1 MKIKHYLEIIVI
13 AVLFALIMTGS
24 SCPKAETESNL
35 VIETETDKV
44 TITTTE
50 DNTEIVEVEQKK
62 KAYEKVNEVVYT
74 TTSVNVRKGAG
85 KKYKKLVTALPN
97 TKLRRV
103 AIGSNGWD
111 KVKINGKIYYIS
123 HKYLTT
129 KKPSNVAIGIKKQ
142 IENSKISSSDLRYMS
157 AIIWAEAGNQCKA
170 GQQAV
175 GIVVMNRVRSTTYK
189 NTIYDVIHE
198 SGQFSPVK
206 DGNLV
211 KALARYDR
219 GDMPEVTI
227 NAAKYALKGNTTITY
242 NGTTYDIDGYIAFS
256 RYVKNAKL
264 VIQDHMFR

>member
-1 MKIKHYLEIIVI
+1 MKIKHYLEIMII
-13 AVLFALIMTGS
+13 AVLLALIMMGS
-24 SCPKAETESNL
+24 SYPEVDAEEEVTESNL
-35 VIETETDKV
+35 IIETETDRAV
-44 TITTTE
+44 TTTK
-50 DNTEIVEVEQKK
+50 EIEVEQKK
-62 KAYEKVNEVVYT
+62 KTYEKVNEVVYT

-85 KKYKKLVTALPN
+85 KKHKKLVTALPN

-111 KVKINGKIYYIS
+111 KVKINGKIYYVS

-142 IENSKISSSDLRYMS
+142 IENSKISSNDLRYMA
-157 AIIWAEAGNQCKA
+157 AIIWAEAGNQCEA

-189 NTIYDVIHE
+189 NTVYDVIYE
-198 SGQFSPVK
+198 KGQFSPVK
-206 DGNLV
+206 DGNLN

-264 VIQDHMFR
+264 VIQDHMFK